1 MHLASAVLILA
12 VAAVPASA
20 AELDRHAWFNSL
32 LQPGTNVPC
41 CDVSD
46 CHRAQSERRKGAW
59 WAVVEGEWQEIP
71 ADKVLDRTSIFEEA
85 VVCHAPPVHWSGGIF
100 RSTIYCFAPPPP
112 GT

>member
-1 MHLASAVLILA
+1 MRLALQILVGS
-12 VAAVPASA
+12 VASLPAA
-20 AELDRHAWFNSL
+20 AEELDRHAWFQSL
-32 LQPGTNVPC
+32 MQPGTNVPC

-46 CHRAQSERRKGAW
+46 CHLTRSEKRQGAW
-59 WAVVEGEWQEIP
+59 WAIVEDEWQEIP

-100 RSTIYCFAPPPP
+100 RPTIYCFTPPPP